1 MCGTTDGV
9 NLAEKDGIKVIG
21 HLVTDEGYNQIIFGD
36 EGLGEKDS
44 ISNNI
49 VTGNLLF
56 VKYTCC

>member
-36 EGLGEKDS
+36 EGLGENDS

-56 VKYTCC
+56 VKYTC